1 MIQFYS
7 NTLIDNSEGYRM
19 DELLNFLLN
28 NKERYSEIWIA
39 TGYWDL
45 PGLKMVLEKLK
56 SFVND
61 GGKVKMIIGKEP
73 MVRGYQLK
81 EDDRKFPDFYIH
93 RDIAHLTDEYQ
104 DCAEFLLKNITGEH
118 DSPIQIRIYGQGEIK
133 VFLHSKA
140 YILTGK
146 GTSVAVIGSSNFTAK
161 GLCDNSE
168 LNYLE
173 TNTHIIGG
181 KPSDTSSAKGH
192 IPWFKEKWE
201 QSEPWNNRFIREVLG
216 ETPIGKK
223 AKKVLQEKEK
233 NLTPF
238 ETYIRLLQYEFG
250 DIIDRKNINQL
261 QDYIPEGMMPLEYQ
275 FSAVNQCFATM
286 RKHGGF
292 LLADVVGL
300 GKTIV
305 GTLLIKRFLAEP
317 SEKPRKVLIVAPPAI
332 VSGWKDTI
340 LKMDERRSDVI
351 FPYIDIV
358 TTGSIGNYV
367 DEEDFENP
375 EEIEFDSNDDATL
388 KVNNKDH
395 YGLIIIDESHK
406 FRNNLTNMYRNLDE
420 LISRNYTETGE
431 APYIGLLSATPQ
443 NNRPDDLKNQIYLF
457 QRTPKNSTL
466 EKIDGGN
473 LEAFF
478 ADISRR
484 YQEIIASKE
493 EGDNG
498 IDQKRNQEL
507 VQISTQ
513 IREKVLSDLLV
524 RRTRTDVKK
533 HYQDDLEKQN
543 IKFPQISGPH
553 LLNYIMDEALCTL
566 FNDTI
571 DTIGASPDVED
582 GISLGYYRYR
592 AIEFLTAH
600 EDRQKYRAN
609 NRDVHSVAIQLAKIM
624 QILLVKRLESS
635 FKAFRNS
642 LENLAQYTT
651 NMITMLERDAVF
663 ICPSL
668 NVNQEFKKAKTV
680 EQCFETLRKKIEIL
694 NIEGRNEKGQ
704 NAEYKTADFSADYLP
719 RLKEDL
725 QRINKL
731 CKRWA
736 DNDYDPKFD
745 KFKEALN
752 SELFSTEI
760 NTSGKLVIFTEAKD
774 TLEALERAVTVKGHR
789 PLVISAEN
797 RKDKENA
804 IRENFDANYSGTFK
818 NDYDTIITTEVL
830 AEGVNLHRAN
840 VILNYDTPWNST
852 RLMQRIGR
860 VNRIGSVADTVYVF
874 NFMPSANGDKLIHLV
889 RKAHTKLQSFHTLFG
904 EDSKIF
910 SEAEEIST
918 YGDLKTFV
926 DGEESP
932 LQKYISQLRSFRE
945 GNPDRY
951 AEIGAISNPLQISV
965 KSKDDSNLFF
975 IRSLGGKRLYV
986 KVNDDASVISTQ
998 EMMDN
1003 FSAAISENIANKS
1016 AVNQEEIIKKA
1027 ILAFNQHFAKRTQTK
1042 ETKIIKNA
1050 IKARQE
1056 IDKFNFTDDT
1066 RVLLNQADKMVRK
1079 GNHSIAK
1086 LMIGIAAELTANNR
1100 LIPLTEEETQQIVEA
1115 KLKHIVR
1122 DVEARQGK
1130 AEVAIAL
1137 FTNSEN
1143 NE

>member
-1 MIQFYS
+1 MIQFSS
-7 NTLIDNSEGYRM
+7 NTLIDNSEGYKM
-19 DELLNFLLN
+19 DELLNFYLN
-28 NKERYSEIWIA
+28 KNELYSEILIA

-45 PGLKMVLEKLK
+45 PGLRLILEKLK
-56 SFVND
+56 KFIER
-61 GGKVKMIIGKEP
+61 GGRIRMIIGKEP
-73 MVRGYQLK
+73 VVKGYQLK
-81 EDDRKFPDFYIH
+81 EDDKKFPDFYIH
-93 RDIAHLTDEYQ
+93 RDIAQLTEEYQ
-104 DCAEFLLKNITGEH
+104 ECAEFLLKNITEEDNG
-118 DSPIQIRIYGQGEIK
+118 PIQIRIYGQGEIK
-133 VFLHSKA
+133 AFLHSKA
-140 YILTGK
+140 YILKGK
-146 GTSVAVIGSSNFTAK
+146 GTSVAVIGSSNFTKK

-173 TNTHIIGG
+173 TNTLIVSG
-181 KPSDTSSAKGH
+181 SLSENSSAKGH
-192 IPWFKEKWE
+192 IPWFEEKWE
-201 QSEPWNNRFIREVLG
+201 QSQPWNNRFIREVLG
-216 ETPIGKK
+216 KTPLGEK
-223 AKKVLQEKEK
+223 AKKK
-233 NLTPF
+233 LTKQAESLSPF
-238 ETYIRLLQYEFG
+238 ETYIKLLQYEFG
-250 DIIDRKNINQL
+250 DIIDRKNMAQL
-261 QDYIPEGMMPLEYQ
+261 ENYIPEGMMPLEYQ

-317 SEKPRKVLIVAPPAI
+317 GEKPRKVLIVAPPAI

-340 LKMDERRSDVI
+340 LKMDDGRSDAI
-351 FPYIDIV
+351 SPYIDLV
-358 TTGSIGNYV
+358 TTGSIRNYLDDDDYENPQEIETELSV
-367 DEEDFENP
+367 DEKLN
-375 EEIEFDSNDDATL
+375 I
-388 KVNNKDH
+388 NNKEN

-478 ADISRR
+478 ADIGRR
-484 YQEIIASKE
+484 YQEIITSKVA
-493 EGDNG
+493 GDYG
-498 IDQKRNQEL
+498 ISQNKNQEL
-507 VQISTQ
+507 VRLSTE

-553 LLNYIMDEALCTL
+553 ILNYTMDDALCLL

-571 DTIGASPDVED
+571 ETIGAKPDVED
-582 GISLGYYRYR
+582 GVSLGYYRYR
-592 AIEFLTAH
+592 AIEFLIAP
-600 EDRQKYRAN
+600 ENRQKYRAN

-642 LENLAQYTT
+642 LENLAQYTI
-651 NMITMLERDAVF
+651 NMVTMLEHGTVF

-668 NVNQEFKKAKTV
+668 DVNQEFRKAKNV
-680 EQCFETLRKKIEIL
+680 GQCFETLRKKIEIL
-694 NIEGRNEKGQ
+694 NQEGRNEKGQ
-704 NAEYKTADFSADYLP
+704 NAEYKTADFSFDYLP

-745 KFKEALN
+745 KFKESLN
-752 SELFSTEI
+752 SELFNPKI

-774 TLEALERAVTVKGHR
+774 TLGALERAVKAKGHT

-797 RKDKENA
+797 RKDKEQA
-804 IRENFDANYSGTFK
+804 IRENFDANYTGTFK

-860 VNRIGSVADTVYVF
+860 VNRIGSLADTVYIF
-874 NFMPSANGDKLIHLV
+874 NFMPSANGDELINLV

-918 YGDLKTFV
+918 YDDLKTFV

-932 LQKYISQLRSFRE
+932 LQKYISELRAFRE
-945 GNPDRY
+945 KNPDRY
-951 AEIGAISNPLQISV
+951 AEIEAVSNPLQISV
-965 KSKDDSNLFF
+965 KTKDDNNLFL

-986 KVNDDASVISTQ
+986 KVNEEAVPISTQ
-998 EMMDN
+998 EMLDA
-1003 FSAAISENIANKS
+1003 FSATIAGSPFEVNIE
-1016 AVNQEEIIKKA
+1016 NQEEIIKKA
-1027 ILAFNQHFAKRTQTK
+1027 LLAFNQHFAKRTQIR

-1050 IKARQE
+1050 IKVRQE
-1056 IDKFNFTDDT
+1056 LGKIPFNDET
-1066 RVLLNQADKMVRK
+1066 RALLNQADKMVRK
-1079 GNHSIAK
+1079 GNHGIAK
-1086 LMIGIAAELTANNR
+1086 LMIAIAAELATTDR
-1100 LIPLTEEETQQIVEA
+1100 LIPITEEEMQKIVES

-1122 DVEARQGK
+1122 GVEQKQGK
-1130 AEVAIAL
+1130 PEVAIAL
-1137 FTNSEN
+1137 FTKNQKN
-1143 NE
+1143 D

>member
-1 MIQFYS
+1 
-7 NTLIDNSEGYRM
+7 M
-19 DELLNFLLN
+19 DDLLNFYLN
-28 NKERYSEIWIA
+28 KNELYSEILIA

-45 PGLKMVLEKLK
+45 PGLRLILEKLK
-56 SFVND
+56 KFIET
-61 GGKVKMIIGKEP
+61 GGKVRMIIGKEP
-73 MVRGYQLK
+73 VIRGYQLK

-93 RDIAHLTDEYQ
+93 RDIAQLTEEYQ
-104 DCAEFLLKNITGEH
+104 ECAEFLLKNITEE
-118 DSPIQIRIYGQGEIK
+118 DNSSIQIRIYGQGEIK
-133 VFLHSKA
+133 AFLHSKA
-140 YILTGK
+140 YILKGK
-146 GTSVAVIGSSNFTAK
+146 GTSVAVIGSSNFTAR

-173 TNTHIIGG
+173 TNTLIVSG
-181 KPSDTSSAKGH
+181 STSENSSAKGH
-192 IPWFKEKWE
+192 ISWFEEKWD
-201 QSEPWNNRFIREVLG
+201 QSQPWNNRFIREVLG
-216 ETPIGKK
+216 KTPLGEK
-223 AKKVLQEKEK
+223 AKKELTKQAV
-233 NLTPF
+233 NLSPF

-250 DIIDRKNINQL
+250 DIIDRKNMTQL
-261 QDYIPEGMMPLEYQ
+261 QNYIPEGMMPLEYQ

-317 SEKPRKVLIVAPPAI
+317 GEKPRKVLIVAPPAI

-340 LKMDERRSDVI
+340 LKIDDGRSDVI
-351 FPYIDIV
+351 SPYIDLV
-358 TTGSIGNYV
+358 TTGSIGNYL
-367 DEEDFENP
+367 DDDDYENP
-375 EEIEFDSNDDATL
+375 EEIETELPADEKLNL
-388 KVNNKDH
+388 NKKEN
-395 YGLIIIDESHK
+395 YGLVIIDESHK

-420 LISRNYTETGE
+420 LISLNYTETGE

-443 NNRPDDLKNQIYLF
+443 NNRPDDLKNQLYLF

-478 ADISRR
+478 ADIGRR
-484 YQEIIASKE
+484 YQEIIATKE
-493 EGDNG
+493 DGDYG
-498 IDQKRNQEL
+498 IPQNKNQEL
-507 VQISTQ
+507 VQLSTE

-533 HYQDDLEKQN
+533 HYLDDLEKQN

-553 LLNYIMDEALCTL
+553 ILSYIMDQALCSL

-571 DTIGASPDVED
+571 DTIGAKPDVED
-582 GISLGYYRYR
+582 GVSLGYYRYR
-592 AIEFLTAH
+592 AIEFLTDQ
-600 EDRQKYRAN
+600 ENRQKYRAN
-609 NRDVHSVAIQLAKIM
+609 NRDVHSVAVQLAKIM

-635 FKAFRNS
+635 FKAFRHS
-642 LENLAQYTT
+642 LSNLAQYTT
-651 NMITMLERDAVF
+651 NMVTMLERDAVF

-668 NVNQEFKKAKTV
+668 NVNEEFKKAASP
-680 EQCFETLRKKIEIL
+680 EQCFDILRKKIEVL
-694 NIEGRNEKGQ
+694 NREGKNEKGQ
-704 NAEYKTADFSADYLP
+704 NAEYRTADFNEDYLAML
-719 RLKEDL
+719 REDL
-725 QRINKL
+725 QRIKKL

-745 KFKEALN
+745 KFKESLN
-752 SELFSTEI
+752 SELFNPKI

-774 TLEALERAVTVKGHR
+774 TLQALERAVTVKGHR

-797 RKDKENA
+797 RKDKEQA
-804 IRENFDANYSGTFK
+804 IRENFDANYTGTFK
-818 NDYDTIITTEVL
+818 DDYDTIITTEVL

-874 NFMPSANGDKLIHLV
+874 NFMPSANGDQLINLV

-918 YGDLKTFV
+918 YDDLKTFV

-932 LQKYISQLRSFRE
+932 LQKYISELRTYRE
-945 GNPDRY
+945 ENPERY
-951 AEIGAISNPLQISV
+951 TEIQNITNPIKVTINSEIGNS
-965 KSKDDSNLFF
+965 LFLV
-975 IRSLGGKRLYV
+975 RSLNGKRLYV
-986 KVNDDASVISTQ
+986 KVNEEAAAISTQ
-998 EMMDN
+998 EMMDA
-1003 FSAAISENIANKS
+1003 FSAATAGNPSKMEIE
-1016 AVNQEEIIKKA
+1016 NQEEIIKKA
-1027 ILAFNQHFAKRTQTK
+1027 ILAFNQHFAKRTQIK

-1050 IKARQE
+1050 VKARQE
-1056 IDKFNFTDDT
+1056 IDKFSFTDET
-1066 RVLLNQADKMVRK
+1066 KLLLNQADKMVRK

-1086 LMIGIAAELTANNR
+1086 LMIAIAAEITTADR
-1100 LIPLTEEETQQIVEA
+1100 LIPLTEEELQQIVES

-1122 DVEARQGK
+1122 EVEHKQGK

-1137 FTNSEN
+1137 FTKNQN
-1143 NE
+1143 ND